1 MTENSNDYIDKDKLE
16 LTAMEYMRYF
26 KGEGGNPEPFG
37 AMLLQLHDNIL

>member
-1 MTENSNDYIDKDKLE
+1 MTHTDEKYIDNDKLE
-16 LTAMEYMRYF
+16 LTAMEYMRFF

>member
-1 MTENSNDYIDKDKLE
+1 MTQKDSNYIDKEKLE
-16 LTAMEYMRYF
+16 LTAFEYMKYF

>member
-1 MTENSNDYIDKDKLE
+1 MSQTQYIDKEKLE
-16 LTAMEYMRYF
+16 RTAMEYMTYF